1 MKLWKCMWSWKDLKG
16 MHYIFTRR
24 SNFNCILKMFLFC
37 SSRRLQRENRSSLAE
52 WLLLFL
58 LASVCAGCLSSK
70 DLLERNCLFI
80 FRPFNPT
87 LLLLS
92 PWCLDWVSCG
102 LVLLLPV
109 HYQGSSL
116 VLSWEWPSLLLEMS
130 TRALGAAVLMIAQD
144 LQRCTSCIMVRI
156 ATILNTNVDL

>member
-1 MKLWKCMWSWKDLKG
+1 
-16 MHYIFTRR
+16 MHYIFARR

-80 FRPFNPT
+80 FRLFNPT
-87 LLLLS
+87 WLLLS

-156 ATILNTNVDL
+156 VTILNTTVDL